1 MTLKCANRE
10 GKTLLKLLKRLEP
23 IRGRAAAAVIFVVL
37 TQLTGLL
44 LPLMLSVIIN
54 NGIGNGDMDY
64 IVSKGMLMIGLCAA
78 NVVFAVLNN
87 YYSTSTSMGF
97 GKILRKDIFNKV
109 ESLSQIDTDK
119 IGTASLITR
128 CTNDVKVLQDFI
140 LQTLRMII
148 AVPIMLVGGTVMAF
162 ILNAKLAAIIFMIMP
177 IIAVICAV
185 VIKVVMPI
193 FKKRQKMTDELNR
206 FLRQKLS
213 GIRVIKAFNT
223 TEKEDDAFSEKNN
236 RLSALMLK
244 FMRIFSVL
252 FPLCITLVI
261 ASLDA
266 MIYFAVKNIDALTD
280 TVKIQNSIG
289 DLQAFMVYMI
299 MIIGAIT
306 MAASMFVIFPRA
318 NISAKRIMQVL
329 EIEPMIKEPT
339 DPKQPLDGKK
349 GEVEFKNVCFG
360 YGGEMNVLSDISFT
374 AQSGKVTAIIGGT
387 GSGKTTLLSLISRFY
402 DADGGSVLFDGVDV
416 RELSLS
422 ELRKRISYVSQKS
435 LLFSGTIEDN
445 LRFADENASDEKI
458 RKALEIAQ
466 CTDFV
471 SALPDGINS
480 FVSQSGKNFS
490 GGQKQRLTIARSLV
504 RDAEVYIFDDS
515 FSALDFR
522 TDARL
527 RKALKE
533 NISATVII
541 VAQRVGTII
550 DADKIIVLDEGK
562 VVGNGTHRE
571 LMDSCDVYREIAL
584 SQLSQEALK

>member
-1 MTLKCANRE
+1 
-10 GKTLLKLLKRLEP
+10 
-23 IRGRAAAAVIFVVL
+23 
-37 TQLTGLL
+37 
-44 LPLMLSVIIN
+44 MLSVIIN

-64 IVSKGMLMIGLCAA
+64 IVSKGMLMIGLCAV
-78 NVVFAVLNN
+78 NVVLAVLNN

-128 CTNDVKVLQDFI
+128 CTNDVKVLQDFV

-223 TEKEDDAFSEKNN
+223 TEKEDDAFSEKNS

-339 DPKQPLDGKK
+339 EPKQPLDGKK
-349 GEVEFKNVCFG
+349 GEVEFKNVSFG

-402 DADGGSVLFDGVDV
+402 DTDSGSVLFDGVDV

-445 LRFADENASDEKI
+445 LRFADENASDE
-458 RKALEIAQ
+458 RLNRALDIAQ

>member
-1 MTLKCANRE
+1 M
-10 GKTLLKLLKRLEP
+10 LKLLKRLKP

-37 TQLTGLL
+37 TQITGLL

-64 IVSKGMLMIGLCAA
+64 IVSKGMLMIGLCAV
-78 NVVFAVLNN
+78 NVVLAVLNN

-128 CTNDVKVLQDFI
+128 CTNDVKVLQDFV

-223 TEKEDDAFSEKNN
+223 TEKEDDAFSEKNS

-339 DPKQPLDGKK
+339 EPKQPLDGKK
-349 GEVEFKNVCFG
+349 GEVEFKNVSFG

-402 DADGGSVLFDGVDV
+402 DTDSGSVLFDGVDV

-445 LRFADENASDEKI
+445 LRFADENASDE
-458 RKALEIAQ
+458 RLNRALDIAQ